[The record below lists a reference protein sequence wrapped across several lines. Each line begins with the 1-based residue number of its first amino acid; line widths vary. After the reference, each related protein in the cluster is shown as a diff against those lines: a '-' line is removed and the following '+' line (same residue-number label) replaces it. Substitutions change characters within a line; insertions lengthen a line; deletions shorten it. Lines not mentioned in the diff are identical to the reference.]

1 MTGCNIHRLT
11 LRQQRG
17 CETQAQTAA
26 TRAKSCRRK
35 KSPGSTK
42 KFRGASR
49 ACDRPAQHRTRPHAP
64 QPVQTRPH
72 SRLLPL

>member
-11 LRQQRG
+11 LRQRRG
-17 CETQAQTAA
+17 SGPQALTAT

-42 KFRGASR
+42 KFRGALR
-49 ACDRPAQHRTRPHAP
+49 ACDGPAQHHTRPHAP
-64 QPVQTRPH
+64 KPVQTPSH
-72 SRLLPL
+72 TKTLPI